1 MFTNALMIGG
11 GSKIKSM
18 MSKSGGPMSLGVVVL
33 LVFLFLLRAL
43 VVQWAYNKV
52 APKLIS
58 HWTSSPQEFRPLN
71 FHEALLFT
79 ILVSFLV

>member
-1 MFTNALMIGG
+1 MFTNALMLGG
-11 GSKIKSM
+11 GKKIKSM
-18 MSKSGGPMSLGVVVL
+18 VTSGGSMSLSVVVL

-58 HWTSSPQEFRPLN
+58 HWTSSPQEFRPLT

>member
-1 MFTNALMIGG
+1 MFTNALMLGG
-11 GSKIKSM
+11 GKKIKSM
-18 MSKSGGPMSLGVVVL
+18 VSSGGSMSLSVVVM

-43 VVQWAYNKV
+43 IVQWAYNKV

-58 HWTSSPQEFRPLN
+58 HWTSSPQEFRPLT

>member
-1 MFTNALMIGG
+1 MFTNALMLGG
-11 GSKIKSM
+11 GKKIKSM
-18 MSKSGGPMSLGVVVL
+18 VSNGGSMSLSVVVM

-58 HWTSSPQEFRPLN
+58 HWTSSPQEFRPLT

-79 ILVSFLV
+79 ILISFLV

>member
-1 MFTNALMIGG
+1 MFTNALMLGG
-11 GSKIKSM
+11 GKKIKSM
-18 MSKSGGPMSLGVVVL
+18 VSSGGTMSLSVVL
-33 LVFLFLLRAL
+33 MLVFLFLLRAL

-58 HWTSSPQEFRPLN
+58 HWSSSPPEFRPLT

>member
-1 MFTNALMIGG
+1 MFTNALMLGG
-11 GSKIKSM
+11 GKKIKSM
-18 MSKSGGPMSLGVVVL
+18 VSSGGPMYLSVVVM

-58 HWTSSPQEFRPLN
+58 HWSSSPPEFRPLT

>member
-18 MSKSGGPMSLGVVVL
+18 VSSGGPMSLSVVVL

-71 FHEALLFT
+71 FNEALLFT

>member
-1 MFTNALMIGG
+1 MFTNALMLGG
-11 GSKIKSM
+11 GKKIKSM
-18 MSKSGGPMSLGVVVL
+18 VSSGGPMSLGVVVL

-58 HWTSSPQEFRPLN
+58 HWSSPPPEFRPLT

>member
-1 MFTNALMIGG
+1 MFTNALMLGG
-11 GSKIKSM
+11 GKKIKSM
-18 MSKSGGPMSLGVVVL
+18 VSSGGSMSLSVVVM

-43 VVQWAYNKV
+43 VVQWADNKV

-58 HWTSSPQEFRPLN
+58 HWSSSPPEFRPLN

>member
-1 MFTNALMIGG
+1 MFTNALMLGG
-11 GSKIKSM
+11 GKKIKSM
-18 MSKSGGPMSLGVVVL
+18 VSSGGSMSLSVVVM

-58 HWTSSPQEFRPLN
+58 HWSSSPPEFRPLN

-79 ILVSFLV
+79 ILISFLV

>member
-1 MFTNALMIGG
+1 MFTNALMLGG

-18 MSKSGGPMSLGVVVL
+18 VSSGGSMSLSVVVM

-58 HWTSSPQEFRPLN
+58 HWSSSPPEFRPLN

-79 ILVSFLV
+79 ILISFLV

>member
-1 MFTNALMIGG
+1 MFTNALMLGG
-11 GSKIKSM
+11 GKKIKSIV
-18 MSKSGGPMSLGVVVL
+18 SSGGSMSLSVVVM

-58 HWTSSPQEFRPLN
+58 HWSSSPPEFRPLN

>member
-1 MFTNALMIGG
+1 MFTNALMLGG
-11 GSKIKSM
+11 GKKIKSM
-18 MSKSGGPMSLGVVVL
+18 VSSGGTMSLSVVVM

-58 HWTSSPQEFRPLN
+58 HWTSSPQEFRPLT

>member
-1 MFTNALMIGG
+1 MFTNALMLGG
-11 GSKIKSM
+11 CKKIKSM
-18 MSKSGGPMSLGVVVL
+18 VSSCGPMSLGIVVM

-58 HWTSSPQEFRPLN
+58 HWSSSPPEFRPLT

>member
-1 MFTNALMIGG
+1 MFTNALMLGG
-11 GSKIKSM
+11 GKKIKSM
-18 MSKSGGPMSLGVVVL
+18 VSSGGTMSLSVVVM

-58 HWTSSPQEFRPLN
+58 HWSSSPPEFRPLT

>member
-1 MFTNALMIGG
+1 MFTNALMLGG
-11 GSKIKSM
+11 GKKIKSM
-18 MSKSGGPMSLGVVVL
+18 VSNGGSMSLSVVVM

-58 HWTSSPQEFRPLN
+58 HWSSSPPEFRPLN

>member
-1 MFTNALMIGG
+1 MFTNALMLGG
-11 GSKIKSM
+11 GKKIKSM
-18 MSKSGGPMSLGVVVL
+18 VSSGGTMSLSVVVM

-58 HWTSSPQEFRPLN
+58 HWSSSPPEFRPLN

>member
-1 MFTNALMIGG
+1 MFTNALMLGG
-11 GSKIKSM
+11 GKKIKSM
-18 MSKSGGPMSLGVVVL
+18 VSNGGSMSLSVVVM

-58 HWTSSPQEFRPLN
+58 HWSSSPPEFRPLN

-79 ILVSFLV
+79 ILISFLV

>member
-1 MFTNALMIGG
+1 MFTNALMLGG
-11 GSKIKSM
+11 GKKIKSM
-18 MSKSGGPMSLGVVVL
+18 VSSGGSMSLSVVVM

-58 HWTSSPQEFRPLN
+58 HWTSSPPEFRPLN

>member
-1 MFTNALMIGG
+1 MFTNALMLGG
-11 GSKIKSM
+11 GKKIKSM
-18 MSKSGGPMSLGVVVL
+18 VSSGGTMSLSVVVL

>member
-1 MFTNALMIGG
+1 MFTNALMLGG
-11 GSKIKSM
+11 GKKIKSM
-18 MSKSGGPMSLGVVVL
+18 VSNGGSMSLSVVVM

-58 HWTSSPQEFRPLN
+58 HWTSSPPEFRPLN

-79 ILVSFLV
+79 ILISFLV

>member
-1 MFTNALMIGG
+1 MFTNALMLGG
-11 GSKIKSM
+11 GKKIKSM
-18 MSKSGGPMSLGVVVL
+18 VSSGGSMSLSVVVM

-58 HWTSSPQEFRPLN
+58 HWTSSPQEFRPLT

>member
-1 MFTNALMIGG
+1 MFTNALMLGG
-11 GSKIKSM
+11 GKKIKSIV
-18 MSKSGGPMSLGVVVL
+18 SSGGSMSLSVVVM

-58 HWTSSPQEFRPLN
+58 HWTSSPQEFRPLT

>member
-1 MFTNALMIGG
+1 MFTNALMLGG
-11 GSKIKSM
+11 GKKIKSM
-18 MSKSGGPMSLGVVVL
+18 VSNGGSMSLSVVVM

-58 HWTSSPQEFRPLN
+58 HWSSSPPEFRPLT

>member
-1 MFTNALMIGG
+1 MFTNALMLGG
-11 GSKIKSM
+11 GKKIKSM
-18 MSKSGGPMSLGVVVL
+18 VSSGGTMSLSVVVM

-79 ILVSFLV
+79 ILISFLV

>member
-1 MFTNALMIGG
+1 MFTNALMLGG
-11 GSKIKSM
+11 GKKIKSM
-18 MSKSGGPMSLGVVVL
+18 VSSSGSMSLSVVVM

-58 HWTSSPQEFRPLN
+58 HWTSSPQEFRPLT

>member
-1 MFTNALMIGG
+1 MFTNALMLGG
-11 GSKIKSM
+11 GKKIKSM
-18 MSKSGGPMSLGVVVL
+18 VASGGPMTLSVVVM

-58 HWTSSPQEFRPLN
+58 HWTSSPPEFRPLT

-79 ILVSFLV
+79 ILISFLV

>member
-1 MFTNALMIGG
+1 MFTNALMLGG
-11 GSKIKSM
+11 GKKIKSM
-18 MSKSGGPMSLGVVVL
+18 VTSGGSMSLSVVVL

-43 VVQWAYNKV
+43 IVHWAYNKV

-58 HWTSSPQEFRPLN
+58 HWTSSPQEFRPLT

>member
-1 MFTNALMIGG
+1 MFTNALMLGG
-11 GSKIKSM
+11 GKKIKSM
-18 MSKSGGPMSLGVVVL
+18 VSSGGSMSLSVVVL

-58 HWTSSPQEFRPLN
+58 HWSSSPPEFRPLN

>member
-1 MFTNALMIGG
+1 MFTNALMLGG
-11 GSKIKSM
+11 GKKIKSM
-18 MSKSGGPMSLGVVVL
+18 VSSGGSMSLSVVVM

-58 HWTSSPQEFRPLN
+58 HWSSSPPEFRPLN

>member
-1 MFTNALMIGG
+1 MFTNALMLGG
-11 GSKIKSM
+11 GKKIKSM
-18 MSKSGGPMSLGVVVL
+18 VSSGGSMSLSVVVM

-58 HWTSSPQEFRPLN
+58 HWSSSPPEFRPLT

>member
-1 MFTNALMIGG
+1 MFTNALMLGG
-11 GSKIKSM
+11 GKKIKSM
-18 MSKSGGPMSLGVVVL
+18 VSSGGTMSLGVVVM

-58 HWTSSPQEFRPLN
+58 HWTSSPQEFRPLT

>member
-1 MFTNALMIGG
+1 MFTNALMLGG
-11 GSKIKSM
+11 GKKIKSM
-18 MSKSGGPMSLGVVVL
+18 VSSGGTMSLSVVVL

-58 HWTSSPQEFRPLN
+58 HWSSSPPEFRPLN

>member
-1 MFTNALMIGG
+1 MFTNALMLGG
-11 GSKIKSM
+11 GKKIKSM
-18 MSKSGGPMSLGVVVL
+18 VSSGGTMSLSVVVL

-43 VVQWAYNKV
+43 VVQWAYNQV

-58 HWTSSPQEFRPLN
+58 HWSSSPPEFRPLT

>member
-1 MFTNALMIGG
+1 MFTNALMLGG
-11 GSKIKSM
+11 GKKIKSM
-18 MSKSGGPMSLGVVVL
+18 VASGGSMSLSVVVM

-43 VVQWAYNKV
+43 VVQWAYYKV

-58 HWTSSPQEFRPLN
+58 HWTSSPQEFRPLT

>member
-1 MFTNALMIGG
+1 MFTNALMLGG
-11 GSKIKSM
+11 GKKIKSM
-18 MSKSGGPMSLGVVVL
+18 VSSGGTMSLGVVVM

-58 HWTSSPQEFRPLN
+58 HWSSSPPEFRPLN